1 MPVIRVVK
9 DKNYTV
15 MSNFHLRDMRLS
27 NKAIGLMSK
36 MLSLPDGWDYTV
48 NGLSTICKDGRDGIA
63 AQLKELEANGYL
75 KREQV
80 RAQGKFGEIEYI
92 LTEKPFTE
100 KPYTEKP
107 QDDNENAGDNGV
119 YDAEKPYTEKPIT
132 ENPIQLSTNKS
143 SMKKTVLS
151 NKETEKMVEHRSEIF
166 KEAWQGFVD
175 MRKAKKKPLTKRAV
189 NNIFKELEKL
199 ANGDDETQ
207 AAILDQSTNNCW
219 TSVYPLKESKSK
231 QCKQKQ
237 DASELLKKTLA
248 KIKGESERVG

>member
-100 KPYTEKP
+100 KP
-107 QDDNENAGDNGV
+107 
-119 YDAEKPYTEKPIT
+119 IT
-132 ENPIQLSTNKS
+132 ENPIQLNTDKS

-219 TSVYPLKESKSK
+219 TSVYPLKESKNK